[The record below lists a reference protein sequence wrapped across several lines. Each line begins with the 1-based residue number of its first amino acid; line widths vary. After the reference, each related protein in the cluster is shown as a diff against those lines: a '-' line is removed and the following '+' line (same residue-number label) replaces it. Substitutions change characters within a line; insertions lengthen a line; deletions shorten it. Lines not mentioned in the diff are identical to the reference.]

1 MAELIT
7 ASEALK
13 LASPTKEEGLERYKE
28 IVSTV
33 ITEAAM
39 GQLKSVSIAVPEMYS
54 GSIQLW
60 LCNHGYITSVIPD
73 DLQYWSAIEIN
84 WGSVNDSE

>member
-1 MAELIT
+1 MVQLIT

-13 LASPTKEEGLERYKE
+13 LASPTDLEGLERYKE
-28 IVSTV
+28 MVNSV
-33 ITEAAM
+33 ITESAM
-39 GQLKSVSIAVPEMYS
+39 GQLKSITIAVPELYC

-60 LCNHGYITSVIPD
+60 LCSYGYATSVIPD

-84 WGSVNDSE
+84 WGSVNDPE